1 MPWKSQSIMEQRREF
16 IGLALLG
23 DVSVAE
29 LCRRYGIS
37 RQSGFGWL
45 RRYREAGDAELEGR
59 SRRPHS
65 VPKRCDAAVE
75 ARIVALRAAHPC
87 WGGRKLARRLRVLG
101 VPAVPAPS
109 TVTQVL
115 RRHGLL
121 DPHEAAKTGQPRR
134 TRPGGHLMASTS
146 ATLFTVFKLTW
157 ISLKSWSGMTLK

>member
-65 VPKRCDAAVE
+65 APKRYDAAVE

-121 DPHEAAKTGQPRR
+121 STP
-134 TRPGGHLMASTS
+134 TRPPRLSSRAGHGQAVTS
-146 ATLFTVFKLTW
+146 WRRLPPRSSQF
-157 ISLKSWSGMTLK
+157 SN